1 MKILLKKYF
10 ITILSVFTL
19 TQIISSFVIK
29 GGWNSL
35 FYASLILSIL
45 FWFAKPLINIIM
57 LPVNLLTLNLAAWF
71 VNIIIFLLW
80 IRLVPDI
87 SINSWQFS
95 GANLKIILLTPFY
108 FSAFQ
113 VIILCSILLTI
124 IIQFFKWLI
133 R

>member
-29 GGWNSL
+29 GGWNRL

-95 GANLKIILLTPFY
+95 GANFKVILLSPFY